1 MIIKTNK
8 GFVKVPFEKIMYVE
22 CVNFFCL
29 LFLEDGKR
37 LESSCS
43 LLLMEKKLFRH
54 KFSKIGRSCL
64 VNLDHVM
71 MLKRYNSRKWSVVMD
86 NGLELP
92 IAYRR
97 LVRFKKEYLQEMGD
111 ANDDALDEVKYRT
124 RQIP

>member
-1 MIIKTNK
+1 M
-8 GFVKVPFEKIMYVE
+8 PFEKIMYVE

-54 KFSKIGRSCL
+54 KFSKIGRSYL